1 MWLRVWVQSKGGTA
15 KASTNINVSEDIF
28 AGFNACE
35 LAPRRAVAARQ
46 GQRVSRVVP
55 DVAAS
60 GCLAE

>member
-35 LAPRRAVAARQ
+35 RA
-46 GQRVSRVVP
+46 S
-55 DVAAS
+55 
-60 GCLAE
+60 